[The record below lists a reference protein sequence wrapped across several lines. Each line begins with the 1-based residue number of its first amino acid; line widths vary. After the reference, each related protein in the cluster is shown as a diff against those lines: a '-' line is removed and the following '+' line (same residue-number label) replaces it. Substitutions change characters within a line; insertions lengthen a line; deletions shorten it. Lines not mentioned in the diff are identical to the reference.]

1 MLTNTIQRD
10 NTMQLV
16 EVRKNQTGSGLLIEN
31 DGHILNDSDSLMQ
44 IHEDINNN
52 MKLVVPDRLLVN
64 AIFQKYG
71 IKNANGR
78 IYPEDI
84 LKREVE
90 RYIKDKVLTH
100 SAIGS
105 LDHPA
110 SSTLSGHDVSH
121 VITSLEWNN
130 RTLVGQLEIHTSPG
144 FRRYGV
150 CSTSG
155 DLVANMLINGIR
167 IGVSSRAV
175 GTVEDKFGQLV
186 VGDDLELICWDVVCE
201 PSTPGAYISDNMEN
215 LGQFMEND
223 NSKNGKMTV
232 EEKFSR
238 LNRILTD

>member
-90 RYIKDKVLTH
+90 RYIKDKVNTH
-100 SAIGS
+100 SAIGA
-105 LDHPA
+105 LDHPS

-175 GTVEDKFGQLV
+175 GTVEDRFGQLV

-201 PSTPGAYISDNMEN
+201 PSTPGAYISDSMEN
-215 LGQFMEND
+215 LGQFMEAD
-223 NSKNGKMTV
+223 NTKNGKMTV

-238 LNRILTD
+238 LNRILAD